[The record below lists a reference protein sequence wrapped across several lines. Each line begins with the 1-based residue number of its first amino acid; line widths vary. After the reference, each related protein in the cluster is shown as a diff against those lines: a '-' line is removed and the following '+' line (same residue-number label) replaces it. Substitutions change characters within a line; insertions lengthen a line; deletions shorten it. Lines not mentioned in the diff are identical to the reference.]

1 MFCPYCGTQLPD
13 GSAFC
18 GNCGKPLSQQPA
30 GNAAPA
36 AQPAGMPPAPA
47 PQPGNVPPAPAPQPG
62 NVPPATPPDFNQQ
75 TPFDAKPAKKP
86 FQVTRGMTIGIL
98 AVAVVAVVAIVLAV
112 TGVFGGGGAG
122 ESSANGVADRLGG
135 LYNNLVQSDFDSDAF
150 ESFGNGMLD
159 LLPEQLV
166 DGQLE
171 SMGYDSRE
179 DFSEDIGEQY
189 GYGMSYYGNVLSYMT
204 IEFDITTGDALDD
217 TQLYNI
223 NTQLEQYGLEA
234 TSGFLLEASISATLT
249 EDYNGYSAGE
259 QESTKTSTGMAA
271 VEIDGRWYLYP
282 GVY

>member
-75 TPFDAKPAKKP
+75 TPFNAKPAKKP

-135 LYNNLVQSDFDSDAF
+135 LYNNLVQSDFDSEAF

-259 QESTKTSTGMAA
+259 QESTETSTGMAA

>member
-112 TGVFGGGGAG
+112 TGVFGGGSG
-122 ESSANGVADRLGG
+122 ESSATAVADKLGG
-135 LYNNLVQSDFDSDAF
+135 LYNDLLQSDFDSDAF
-150 ESFGNGMLD
+150 ESFGNGMLNLYPD
-159 LLPEQLV
+159 EVV

-179 DFSEDIGEQY
+179 DFSETLGQNY
-189 GYGMSYYGNVLSYMT
+189 GYGMSYYSDALSYMT
-204 IEFDITTGDALDD
+204 IEIDVTLGDKLDGSR
-217 TQLYNI
+217 LYNV
-223 NTQLEQYGLEA
+223 NTYLEQYGLEA
-234 TSGFLLEASISATLT
+234 TDGYLLEATLTATLT
-249 EDYNGYSAGE
+249 EDYNGFSAGE
-259 QESTKTSTGMAA
+259 QQSQETSTGMAA
-271 VEIDGRWYLYP
+271 IEIDGRWYLYE

>member
-18 GNCGKPLSQQPA
+18 GNCGKPLSQQPT

-36 AQPAGMPPAPA
+36 AQPAGM
-47 PQPGNVPPAPAPQPG
+47 PPAPAPQPG

-112 TGVFGGGGAG
+112 TGVFGGGSG
-122 ESSANGVADRLGG
+122 ESSATAVADKHGG
-135 LYNNLVQSDFDSDAF
+135 LYNDLLQSDFDSDAF
-150 ESFGNGMLD
+150 ESFGNGMLNLYPD
-159 LLPEQLV
+159 EVV

-179 DFSEDIGEQY
+179 DFSETLGQNY
-189 GYGMSYYGNVLSYMT
+189 GYGMSYYSDDLSYMT
-204 IEFDITTGDALDD
+204 IEIDVTLGDKLDGSR
-217 TQLYNI
+217 LYNV
-223 NTQLEQYGLEA
+223 NTYLEQYGLEA
-234 TSGFLLEASISATLT
+234 TDGYLLEATLTATLT
-249 EDYNGYSAGE
+249 EDYNGFSAGE
-259 QESTKTSTGMAA
+259 QESTETSTGMAA
-271 VEIDGRWYLYP
+271 VEIDGRWYLYE

>member
-112 TGVFGGGGAG
+112 TGVFGGGSG
-122 ESSANGVADRLGG
+122 ESSATAVADKLGG
-135 LYNNLVQSDFDSDAF
+135 LYNDLLQSDFDSDAF
-150 ESFGNGMLD
+150 ESFGNGMLNLYPD
-159 LLPEQLV
+159 EVV

-179 DFSEDIGEQY
+179 DFSETLGQNY
-189 GYGMSYYGNVLSYMT
+189 GYGMSYYSDDLSYMT
-204 IEFDITTGDALDD
+204 IEIDVTLGDKLDGSR
-217 TQLYNI
+217 LYNV
-223 NTQLEQYGLEA
+223 NTYLEQYGLEA
-234 TSGFLLEASISATLT
+234 TDGYLLEATLTATLT
-249 EDYNGYSAGE
+249 EDYNGFSAGE
-259 QESTKTSTGMAA
+259 QQSQETSTGMAA
-271 VEIDGRWYLYP
+271 IEIDGRWYLYE

>member
-47 PQPGNVPPAPAPQPG
+47 PQPGNVPPA
-62 NVPPATPPDFNQQ
+62 TPPDFNQQ
-75 TPFDAKPAKKP
+75 TPSDAKPAKKP

-112 TGVFGGGGAG
+112 TGVFGGGSG
-122 ESSANGVADRLGG
+122 ESSATAVADKLGG
-135 LYNNLVQSDFDSDAF
+135 LYNDLLQSDFDSDAF
-150 ESFGNGMLD
+150 ESFGNGMLNLYPD
-159 LLPEQLV
+159 EVV

-179 DFSEDIGEQY
+179 DFSETLGQNY
-189 GYGMSYYGNVLSYMT
+189 GYGMSYYSDALSYMT
-204 IEFDITTGDALDD
+204 IEIDVTLGDKLDGSR
-217 TQLYNI
+217 LYNV
-223 NTQLEQYGLEA
+223 NTYLEQYGLEA
-234 TSGFLLEASISATLT
+234 TDGYLLEATLTATLT
-249 EDYNGYSAGE
+249 EDYNGFSAGE
-259 QESTKTSTGMAA
+259 QQSQETSTGMAA
-271 VEIDGRWYLYP
+271 IEIDGRWYLYE

>member
-36 AQPAGMPPAPA
+36 AQPAGMPPVPA
-47 PQPGNVPPAPAPQPG
+47 PQPGNVPPASAPQPG

-112 TGVFGGGGAG
+112 TGVFGGGSG
-122 ESSANGVADRLGG
+122 ESSATAVADKLGG
-135 LYNNLVQSDFDSDAF
+135 LYNDLLQSDFDSDAF
-150 ESFGNGMLD
+150 ESFGNGMLNLYPD
-159 LLPEQLV
+159 EVV

-179 DFSEDIGEQY
+179 DFSETLGQNY
-189 GYGMSYYGNVLSYMT
+189 GYGMSYYSDDLSYMT
-204 IEFDITTGDALDD
+204 IEIDVTLGDKLDGSR
-217 TQLYNI
+217 LYNV
-223 NTQLEQYGLEA
+223 NTYLEQYGLEA
-234 TSGFLLEASISATLT
+234 TDGYLLEATLTATLT
-249 EDYNGYSAGE
+249 EDYNGFSAGE
-259 QESTKTSTGMAA
+259 QQSQETSTGMAA
-271 VEIDGRWYLYP
+271 IEIDGRWYLYE

>member
-47 PQPGNVPPAPAPQPG
+47 PQPGNVPPAPAPQSG

-75 TPFDAKPAKKP
+75 APFDAKPAKKP

-112 TGVFGGGGAG
+112 TGVFGGGSG
-122 ESSANGVADRLGG
+122 ESSATAVADKLGG
-135 LYNNLVQSDFDSDAF
+135 LYNDLLQSDFNSDAF
-150 ESFGNGMLD
+150 ESFGNGMLNLYPD
-159 LLPEQLV
+159 EVV

-179 DFSEDIGEQY
+179 DFSETLGQNY
-189 GYGMSYYGNVLSYMT
+189 GYGMSYYSDALSYMT
-204 IEFDITTGDALDD
+204 IEIDVTLGDKLDGSR
-217 TQLYNI
+217 LYNV
-223 NTQLEQYGLEA
+223 NTYLEQYGLEA
-234 TSGFLLEASISATLT
+234 TDGYLLEATLTATLT
-249 EDYNGYSAGE
+249 EDYNGFSAGE
-259 QESTKTSTGMAA
+259 QQSQETSTGMAA
-271 VEIDGRWYLYP
+271 IEIDGRWYLYE

>member
-112 TGVFGGGGAG
+112 TGVFGGGSG
-122 ESSANGVADRLGG
+122 ESSATAVADKLGG
-135 LYNNLVQSDFDSDAF
+135 LYNDLLQSDFDSDAF
-150 ESFGNGMLD
+150 ESFGSGMLNLYPD
-159 LLPEQLV
+159 EVV

-179 DFSEDIGEQY
+179 DFSETLGQNY
-189 GYGMSYYGNVLSYMT
+189 GYGMSYYSDALSYMT
-204 IEFDITTGDALDD
+204 IEIDVTLGDKLDGSR
-217 TQLYNI
+217 LYNV
-223 NTQLEQYGLEA
+223 NTYLEQYGLEA
-234 TSGFLLEASISATLT
+234 TDGYLLEATLTGTLT
-249 EDYNGYSAGE
+249 EDYNGFSAGE
-259 QESTKTSTGMAA
+259 QESTETSTGMAA
-271 VEIDGRWYLYP
+271 IEIDGRWYLYE

>member
-36 AQPAGMPPAPA
+36 AQPAGMPPVPA
-47 PQPGNVPPAPAPQPG
+47 PQPGNVPPASAPQPG

-112 TGVFGGGGAG
+112 TGVFGGGSG
-122 ESSANGVADRLGG
+122 ESSATAVADKLGG
-135 LYNNLVQSDFDSDAF
+135 LYNDLLQSDFDSDAF
-150 ESFGNGMLD
+150 ESFGNGMLNLYPD
-159 LLPEQLV
+159 EVV

-179 DFSEDIGEQY
+179 DFSETLGQNY
-189 GYGMSYYGNVLSYMT
+189 GYGMSYYSDDLSYMT
-204 IEFDITTGDALDD
+204 IEIDVTLGDKLDGSR
-217 TQLYNI
+217 LYNV
-223 NTQLEQYGLEA
+223 NTYLEQYGLEA
-234 TSGFLLEASISATLT
+234 TDGYLLEATLTATLT

-259 QESTKTSTGMAA
+259 QESTETSTGMAA
-271 VEIDGRWYLYP
+271 VEIDGRWYLYE

>member
-62 NVPPATPPDFNQQ
+62 NEPPATPPDFNQQ
-75 TPFDAKPAKKP
+75 APFDTKPAKKP

-112 TGVFGGGGAG
+112 TGVFGGGSG
-122 ESSANGVADRLGG
+122 ESSATAVADKLGG
-135 LYNNLVQSDFDSDAF
+135 LYNDLLQSDFDSDAF
-150 ESFGNGMLD
+150 ESFGNGMLNLYPD
-159 LLPEQLV
+159 EVV

-179 DFSEDIGEQY
+179 DFSETLGQNY
-189 GYGMSYYGNVLSYMT
+189 GYGMSYYSDDLSYMT
-204 IEFDITTGDALDD
+204 IEIDVTLGDKLDGSR
-217 TQLYNI
+217 LYNV
-223 NTQLEQYGLEA
+223 NTYLEQYGLEA
-234 TSGFLLEASISATLT
+234 TDGYLLEATLTATLT
-249 EDYNGYSAGE
+249 EDYNGFSAGE
-259 QESTKTSTGMAA
+259 QQSQETSTGMAA
-271 VEIDGRWYLYP
+271 IEIDGRWYLYE

>member
-75 TPFDAKPAKKP
+75 TPFDAKLAKKP

-112 TGVFGGGGAG
+112 TGVFGGGSG
-122 ESSANGVADRLGG
+122 ESSATAVADKLGG
-135 LYNNLVQSDFDSDAF
+135 LYNDLLQSDFDSDAF
-150 ESFGNGMLD
+150 ESFGNGMLNLYPD
-159 LLPEQLV
+159 EVV

-179 DFSEDIGEQY
+179 DFSETLGQNY
-189 GYGMSYYGNVLSYMT
+189 GYGMSYYSDDLSYMT
-204 IEFDITTGDALDD
+204 IEIDVTLGDKLDGSR
-217 TQLYNI
+217 LYNV
-223 NTQLEQYGLEA
+223 NTYLEQYGLEA
-234 TSGFLLEASISATLT
+234 TDGYLLEATLTATLT
-249 EDYNGYSAGE
+249 EDYNGFSAGE
-259 QESTKTSTGMAA
+259 QQSQETSTGMAA
-271 VEIDGRWYLYP
+271 IEIDGRWYLYE

>member
-62 NVPPATPPDFNQQ
+62 NEPPATPPDFNQQ
-75 TPFDAKPAKKP
+75 APFDTKPAKKP

-135 LYNNLVQSDFDSDAF
+135 VYNNLLQSDFDSDAF
-150 ESFGNGMLD
+150 ESFGNGLLD

-179 DFSEDIGEQY
+179 EFSETLGQNY
-189 GYGMSYYGNVLSYMT
+189 GYGMSYYSDDLSYMT
-204 IEFDITTGDALDD
+204 IEIDVTLGDKLDGSR
-217 TQLYNI
+217 LYNV
-223 NTQLEQYGLEA
+223 NTYLEQYGLEA
-234 TSGFLLEASISATLT
+234 TDGYLLEATLTATLT
-249 EDYNGYSAGE
+249 EDYNGFSAGE
-259 QESTKTSTGMAA
+259 QQSQETSTGMAA
-271 VEIDGRWYLYP
+271 IEIDGRWYLYE

>member
-30 GNAAPA
+30 SNAAPA
-36 AQPAGMPPAPA
+36 AQPAGMPPAPS
-47 PQPGNVPPAPAPQPG
+47 PQPGNVPST
-62 NVPPATPPDFNQQ
+62 TPPDFNQQ
-75 TPFDAKPAKKP
+75 TPFGAKPAKKP

-135 LYNNLVQSDFDSDAF
+135 VYNNLLQSDFDSDAF
-150 ESFGNGMLD
+150 ESFGNGLLD
-159 LLPEQLV
+159 LLPERLV

-179 DFSEDIGEQY
+179 EFSEDIGEQY

-204 IEFDITTGDALDD
+204 IELDITLGDALDD
-217 TQLYNI
+217 TQLFNI
-223 NTQLEQYGLEA
+223 NTMLEQYDLEA
-234 TSGFLLEASISATLT
+234 TSGYLLEASISATLT

-259 QESTKTSTGMAA
+259 QESAETSTGMAA

>member
-36 AQPAGMPPAPA
+36 SQPAGM
-47 PQPGNVPPAPAPQPG
+47 PPAPAPQPG

-112 TGVFGGGGAG
+112 TGVFGGGSG
-122 ESSANGVADRLGG
+122 ESSATAVADKLGG
-135 LYNNLVQSDFDSDAF
+135 LYNDLLQSDFDSDAF
-150 ESFGNGMLD
+150 ESFGNGMLNLYPD
-159 LLPEQLV
+159 EVV

-179 DFSEDIGEQY
+179 DFSETLGQNY
-189 GYGMSYYGNVLSYMT
+189 GYGMSYYSDALSYMT
-204 IEFDITTGDALDD
+204 IEIDVTLGDKLDGSR
-217 TQLYNI
+217 LYNV
-223 NTQLEQYGLEA
+223 NTYLEQYGLEA
-234 TSGFLLEASISATLT
+234 TDGYLLEATLTATLT
-249 EDYNGYSAGE
+249 EDYNGFSAGE
-259 QESTKTSTGMAA
+259 QQSQETSTGMAA
-271 VEIDGRWYLYP
+271 IEIDGRWYLYE

>member
-18 GNCGKPLSQQPA
+18 GNCGKPLSQQPT

-112 TGVFGGGGAG
+112 TGVFGGGSG
-122 ESSANGVADRLGG
+122 ESSATAVADKLGG
-135 LYNNLVQSDFDSDAF
+135 LYNDLLQSDFDSDAF
-150 ESFGNGMLD
+150 ESFGNGMLNLYPD
-159 LLPEQLV
+159 EVV

-179 DFSEDIGEQY
+179 DFSETLGQNY
-189 GYGMSYYGNVLSYMT
+189 GYGMSYYSDDLSYMT
-204 IEFDITTGDALDD
+204 IEIDVTLGDKLDGSR
-217 TQLYNI
+217 LCNV
-223 NTQLEQYGLEA
+223 NTYLEQYGLEA
-234 TSGFLLEASISATLT
+234 TDGYLLEATLTATLT
-249 EDYNGYSAGE
+249 EDYNGFSAGE
-259 QESTKTSTGMAA
+259 QQSQETSTGMAA
-271 VEIDGRWYLYP
+271 IEIDGRWYLYE

>member
-30 GNAAPA
+30 GNATPA

-112 TGVFGGGGAG
+112 TGVFGGGSG
-122 ESSANGVADRLGG
+122 ESSATAVADKLGG
-135 LYNNLVQSDFDSDAF
+135 LYNDLLQSDFDSDAF
-150 ESFGNGMLD
+150 ESFGNGMLNLYPD
-159 LLPEQLV
+159 EVV

-179 DFSEDIGEQY
+179 DFSETLGQNY
-189 GYGMSYYGNVLSYMT
+189 GYGMSYYSDDLSYMT
-204 IEFDITTGDALDD
+204 IEIDVTLGDKLDGSR
-217 TQLYNI
+217 LYNV
-223 NTQLEQYGLEA
+223 NTYLEQYGLEA
-234 TSGFLLEASISATLT
+234 TDGYLLEATLTATLT
-249 EDYNGYSAGE
+249 EDYNGFSAGE
-259 QESTKTSTGMAA
+259 QQSQETSTGMAA
-271 VEIDGRWYLYP
+271 IEIDGRWYLYE

>member
-36 AQPAGMPPAPA
+36 AQPAGLPPAPA

-112 TGVFGGGGAG
+112 TGVFGGGSG
-122 ESSANGVADRLGG
+122 ESSATAVADKLGG
-135 LYNNLVQSDFDSDAF
+135 LYNDLLQSDFDSDAF
-150 ESFGNGMLD
+150 ESFGNGMLNLYPD
-159 LLPEQLV
+159 EVV

-179 DFSEDIGEQY
+179 DFSETLGQNY
-189 GYGMSYYGNVLSYMT
+189 GYGMSYYSDDLSYMT
-204 IEFDITTGDALDD
+204 IEIDVTLGDKLDGSR
-217 TQLYNI
+217 LYNV
-223 NTQLEQYGLEA
+223 NTYLEQYGLEA
-234 TSGFLLEASISATLT
+234 TDGYLLEATLTATLT
-249 EDYNGYSAGE
+249 EDYNGFSAGE
-259 QESTKTSTGMAA
+259 QQSQETSTGMAA
-271 VEIDGRWYLYP
+271 IEIDGRWYLYE

>member
-47 PQPGNVPPAPAPQPG
+47 PQPGNVPPASAPQPG

-112 TGVFGGGGAG
+112 TGVFGGGSG
-122 ESSANGVADRLGG
+122 ESSATAVADKLGG
-135 LYNNLVQSDFDSDAF
+135 LYNDLLQSDFDSDAF
-150 ESFGNGMLD
+150 ESFGNGMLNLYPD
-159 LLPEQLV
+159 EVV

-179 DFSEDIGEQY
+179 DFSETLGQNY
-189 GYGMSYYGNVLSYMT
+189 GYGMSYYSDDLSYMT
-204 IEFDITTGDALDD
+204 IEIDVTLGDKLDGSR
-217 TQLYNI
+217 LYNV
-223 NTQLEQYGLEA
+223 NTYLEQYGLEA
-234 TSGFLLEASISATLT
+234 TDGYLLEATLTATLT
-249 EDYNGYSAGE
+249 EDYNGFSAGE
-259 QESTKTSTGMAA
+259 QQSQETSTGMAA
-271 VEIDGRWYLYP
+271 IEIDGRWYLYE